1 MGRLACEK
9 GLSLLT
15 DFGWASADVR
25 MYVHTHTHSQSIS
38 HAEQQRDK
46 DSADEGQTAVQQHG
60 LSPIKLCS
68 LCLYVSVCLQIRY
81 VPLPYE
87 KCGVTNIVGRFCYF
101 FKKSLF
107 PLSSRTNKIVRET
120 KRCSQFVPFA
130 STPLLCSATGGH
142 WRSRQV
148 CFL

>member
-25 MYVHTHTHSQSIS
+25 MYVHTHSQSIS

-46 DSADEGQTAVQQHG
+46 DSADEGQTAVQQQG

-87 KCGVTNIVGRFCYF
+87 KCGVTNIVGRFCLLL
-101 FKKSLF
+101 FKKITVPF
-107 PLSSRTNKIVRET
+107 VVTNKQDSERNKAVQPI
-120 KRCSQFVPFA
+120 
-130 STPLLCSATGGH
+130 SAFGFNTTAVFSYR
-142 WRSRQV
+142 WS
-148 CFL
+148 LEI